1 MLSFLPIRSSFSAPP
16 SASSLLNVPKDAT
29 VDQITAHY
37 RSFVVL
43 YHPDKQRSPENKAA
57 AEVQFRR
64 IQKAYEGPSGRPLAL
79 PLALQK

>member
-1 MLSFLPIRSSFSAPP
+1 ME
-16 SASSLLNVPKDAT
+16 
-29 VDQITAHY
+29 QITAHY

-64 IQKAYEGPSGRPLAL
+64 IQKAYEGPSGRTLGPSLL
-79 PLALQK
+79 PSSLE